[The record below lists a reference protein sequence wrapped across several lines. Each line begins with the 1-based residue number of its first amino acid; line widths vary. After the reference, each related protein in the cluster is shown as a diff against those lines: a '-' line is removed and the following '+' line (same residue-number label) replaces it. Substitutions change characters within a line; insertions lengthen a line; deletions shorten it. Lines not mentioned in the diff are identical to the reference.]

1 MLPCSKK
8 YNLSLQSWLK
18 KFQITIDMGETFN
31 KNRNPIA
38 ENVVKE
44 YHKEMNKAGY
54 VDTQIDEFQLAL
66 VLKNINSRIR
76 DRGLTAKGM
85 CFMRDQATNR
95 NIQHKDCE
103 LKDKQKQNRERTHNK
118 TKPIAVEYNPG
129 DTVMIKDRIS
139 KVKPSCRSCC

>member
-1 MLPCSKK
+1 
-8 YNLSLQSWLK
+8 
-18 KFQITIDMGETFN
+18 MGETFN

-129 DTVMIKDRIS
+129 DTVMIKDQIS